1 MGLAFVYMLFYFI
14 LGHSYLVTERVRAW
28 RVAAAARRR
37 RAGAPRR
44 ACCRALTPRA
54 ARFAQPHLTVST
66 TLDNYNATDKQIQ
79 LAFQMGNLTAP
90 DYCNMTSDV
99 HWDFD
104 TETVWFYPQCIAYLD
119 IDEFTSVSPDE
130 VWVYT
135 NFWQRVKTRV
145 CQQPPSTT
153 NVSLPDPTD
162 DAVNLILLGQN
173 CTMDTTYYLNVF
185 TFEPETITLSMKP
198 TWGSSWE
205 TTGTFDQLTLMGQN
219 GQVYGGAMSGD
230 YTFWGNSADP
240 SGKEGA
246 EMFFSLADLL
256 DAAGVDLDAQ
266 NVNSGGKGLETGFEP
281 EGTNSNSATVWP
293 SYRNTGIVLR
303 AKLRVAN
310 YRAKQPVNFN
320 ITGELFVENAS
331 PGSWSSPPS
340 EINYWG
346 DADET
351 YDCAS
356 IAHAACFARFAPCI
370 LTRVLL
376 RRRSRF
382 HGAEIPGC
390 AHLVHRGG
398 PGGHAGRADDGEC
411 ADQHV
416 CHRHHRRGGHRPDCA
431 VHLGGVCHRQV
442 RGRWRARRAGHAAR
456 KGGGT

>member
-1 MGLAFVYMLFYFI
+1 MQPCPN
-14 LGHSYLVTERVRAW
+14 T
-28 RVAAAARRR
+28 
-37 RAGAPRR
+37 
-44 ACCRALTPRA
+44 CALLCPS
-54 ARFAQPHLTVST
+54 QPHLTVST
-66 TLDNYNATDKQIQ
+66 TLDNYNNTDKQMQ

-90 DYCNMTSDV
+90 SYCNMTSDV

-145 CQQPPSTT
+145 CQQAPSTT
-153 NVSLPDPTD
+153 NVSLPDPLDT
-162 DAVNLILLGQN
+162 AVNLILLGQN

-185 TFEPETITLSMKP
+185 TFEPEGITLSIKP

-219 GQVYGGAMSGD
+219 GQVYGGALSAD
-230 YTFWGNSADP
+230 YTFWGNSKDP
-240 SGKEGA
+240 SGKAGA
-246 EMFFSLADLL
+246 EMLVSLADLL

-266 NVNSGGKGLETGFEP
+266 NVDSGGKGLETGMEP
-281 EGTNSNSATVWP
+281 EGSNSNSATVWP

-320 ITGELFVENAS
+320 ITGELYVENAS
-331 PGSWSSPPS
+331 PGGWTSPPS

-346 DADET
+346 NADET

-356 IAHAACFARFAPCI
+356 LRMPRSLRAFSRHAC
-370 LTRVLL
+370 
-376 RRRSRF
+376 
-382 HGAEIPGC
+382 
-390 AHLVHRGG
+390 
-398 PGGHAGRADDGEC
+398 
-411 ADQHV
+411 
-416 CHRHHRRGGHRPDCA
+416 
-431 VHLGGVCHRQV
+431 
-442 RGRWRARRAGHAAR
+442 
-456 KGGGT
+456 